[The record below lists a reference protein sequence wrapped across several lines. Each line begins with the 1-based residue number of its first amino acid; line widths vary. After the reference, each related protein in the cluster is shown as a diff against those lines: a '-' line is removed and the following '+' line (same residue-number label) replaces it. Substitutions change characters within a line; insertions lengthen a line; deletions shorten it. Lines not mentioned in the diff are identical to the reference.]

1 VGLQEESKPPF
12 ESLATG
18 NWGCGV
24 FGGNVQLKAVLQWM
38 AASEGKMSVR
48 YFPFNE
54 PVGPQLQEFTEK
66 LVKANVTVGALWKSL
81 MSVSDGLA
89 SGRKFTKDLLNTLLD
104 LTLGADSTSA
114 GSG

>member
-1 VGLQEESKPPF
+1 
-12 ESLATG
+12 
-18 NWGCGV
+18 
-24 FGGNVQLKAVLQWM
+24 M
-38 AASEGKMSVR
+38 
-48 YFPFNE
+48 
-54 PVGPQLQEFTEK
+54 
-66 LVKANVTVGALWKSL
+66 TVGALWKSL